1 MVLTQAERKEVLT
14 HVLENVLQLESGS
27 PLVLAIN
34 QDGFQD
40 IADIHNMRFEDIDE
54 LQYKD
59 ADGNKV
65 PLPKLHA
72 YPLRIFKHYMLHI
85 REECWRHDNIVKS
98 FYAKCQALTVKEY
111 DDF

>member
-1 MVLTQAERKEVLT
+1 MVLARAERKEVLT

-40 IADIHNMRFEDIDE
+40 ILDIHSMPFEYIDE

-59 ADGNKV
+59 ADGTIV
-65 PLPKLHA
+65 PLQGLHA
-72 YPLRIFKHYMLHI
+72 YPLRIFKHYMLHVL
-85 REECWRHDNIVKS
+85 EECRRHDHIAKS
-98 FYAKCQALTVKEY
+98 FCAKCQALTVKE
-111 DDF
+111 